1 MHKRRDKDVANQ
13 VTVHEVVGEVKGRV
27 CVLVDDMIDTGG
39 TICAAAD
46 ALFAHGAEDV
56 IVTATHGV
64 LSGPAADRLKNS
76 RVSEFVL
83 TDTLPTPG
91 ELGADL
97 DKITV
102 LSIAP
107 TIAARSARSSRT
119 ARSRAS
125 STSTD
130 PGGHRSISCTASPP
144 SKLPQLLGEGGRTC
158 WGTAVRYRRA
168 LRSRPMFGRVTAPT
182 APVLRGVAMA
192 DVKLTAETRTEF
204 GKGAA
209 RRIRREKK
217 VPAVVYGHGVD
228 PLHVTLPGHELQL
241 ALRTPN
247 VLLTLDI
254 DGKTQL
260 AIPKAVQRDAI
271 KGFLEHVD
279 LLTVKSGE
287 KVTVEVYV
295 HTEGELAP
303 GSFLL
308 EHVLSTITV
317 EAEATHIPESVTVS
331 IAGLEAGAS
340 IAAKDIPL
348 PKGTTLAIDED
359 AVVLQVLAAQ
369 AEEASTE
376 DADGESAEA

>member
-1 MHKRRDKDVANQ
+1 
-13 VTVHEVVGEVKGRV
+13 
-27 CVLVDDMIDTGG
+27 
-39 TICAAAD
+39 
-46 ALFAHGAEDV
+46 
-56 IVTATHGV
+56 
-64 LSGPAADRLKNS
+64 
-76 RVSEFVL
+76 
-83 TDTLPTPG
+83 
-91 ELGADL
+91 
-97 DKITV
+97 
-102 LSIAP
+102 
-107 TIAARSARSSRT
+107 
-119 ARSRAS
+119 
-125 STSTD
+125 
-130 PGGHRSISCTASPP
+130 
-144 SKLPQLLGEGGRTC
+144 
-158 WGTAVRYRRA
+158 
-168 LRSRPMFGRVTAPT
+168 
-182 APVLRGVAMA
+182 MA
-192 DVKLTAETRTEF
+192 DVKLAAETRTEF

-209 RRIRREKK
+209 RRIRRDKK

-228 PLHVTLPGHELQL
+228 PLHITLPGHELQL

-254 DGKTQL
+254 EGKTQL

-271 KGFLEHVD
+271 KGYLEHVD

-369 AEEASTE
+369 AEEASA
-376 DADGESAEA
+376 DADAEGSEA

>member
-1 MHKRRDKDVANQ
+1 
-13 VTVHEVVGEVKGRV
+13 
-27 CVLVDDMIDTGG
+27 
-39 TICAAAD
+39 
-46 ALFAHGAEDV
+46 
-56 IVTATHGV
+56 
-64 LSGPAADRLKNS
+64 
-76 RVSEFVL
+76 
-83 TDTLPTPG
+83 
-91 ELGADL
+91 
-97 DKITV
+97 
-102 LSIAP
+102 
-107 TIAARSARSSRT
+107 
-119 ARSRAS
+119 
-125 STSTD
+125 
-130 PGGHRSISCTASPP
+130 
-144 SKLPQLLGEGGRTC
+144 
-158 WGTAVRYRRA
+158 
-168 LRSRPMFGRVTAPT
+168 
-182 APVLRGVAMA
+182 MA
-192 DVKLTAETRTEF
+192 DVKLAAETRTEF

-209 RRIRREKK
+209 RRIRRDKK

-228 PLHVTLPGHELQL
+228 PLHITLPGHELQL

-254 DGKTQL
+254 EGKTQL

-369 AEEASTE
+369 AEEAPAE
-376 DADGESAEA
+376 GEAEATEA